1 MFQLVTSPATLLA
14 STLIPFQFTVEY
26 LHSRSADQDFKLGR
40 LLLQFWCL
48 HALVRGI
55 PNPIV
60 YVFQALPLS
69 NFVELAAWLVI
80 SRELLGRFCEMEA
93 GRGGSSGFE
102 RPASGAEK
110 STWVSY
116 LQYMSS
122 QGHRDKYVFGK
133 LTSFAL
139 RLVEKWPLN
148 IKVLDTSFQT
158 VIAWIGRLGRSAQPN
173 TEPQS
178 WSWVYQ
184 WFSTSTA
191 RPAAAGD
198 EEYDLLEDVLRD
210 FKKS

>member
-1 MFQLVTSPATLLA
+1 MLQLVTSPATLLA

-26 LHSRSADQDFKLGR
+26 LHSRSIDQDFKLGR

-48 HALVRGI
+48 HALVRGM

-93 GRGGSSGFE
+93 GRGGFSGFE
-102 RPASGAEK
+102 RPAYGAEK
-110 STWVSY
+110 STWISY
-116 LQYMSS
+116 LQNMSS
-122 QGHRDKYVFGK
+122 QANRDKYVFGK
-133 LTSFAL
+133 LTTFVL
-139 RLVEKWPLN
+139 RAVGKWPLD
-148 IKVLDTSFQT
+148 IKILDTSFQA
-158 VIAWIGRLGRSAQPN
+158 VVAWIGRLGHRAQPS

-178 WSWVYQ
+178 WAWTYQ
-184 WFSTSTA
+184 WFSASTSQPT
-191 RPAAAGD
+191 AAGE